1 MLGGARRA
9 TLMVERR
16 RLPLEASAPPGGPCD
31 DLEGKVAIV
40 TGAGSKGEG
49 EGIGRATA
57 LLLARQGTRVGLI
70 DRHEDRLVATA
81 ARVAE
86 GGGEACAMVAD
97 VADAE
102 SCRSAVESVVAR
114 FGRVDILV
122 NNVGIQGPSG
132 DVTRLSL
139 DEWDDGLRTNL
150 SSMVYMSRHV
160 VPHIRRAGGG
170 AIVHVGSTAGLIA
183 AQSERLLYPTTKGAL
198 LALTRTMARQH
209 GPDGIRV
216 NCVVPGMVTTPKSTD
231 GITEEVL
238 ERRAGLSFLRSE
250 GTAWDV
256 ANAVLYLVSD
266 MARWVTGTTLVVDG
280 GLLAGGGI

>member
-1 MLGGARRA
+1 MDDPL
-9 TLMVERR
+9 
-16 RLPLEASAPPGGPCD
+16 RLPLKATRPPAPPCE
-31 DLEGKVAIV
+31 DLRDKVAVV

-57 LLLARQGTRVGLI
+57 LLLARQGARVGLI
-70 DRHEDRLVATA
+70 DRHADRLDATA
-81 ARVAE
+81 ARIAE
-86 GGGEACAMVAD
+86 GGGESCPVVAD
-97 VADAE
+97 VADPDA
-102 SCRSAVESVVAR
+102 CRSAVESVAAR
-114 FGRVDILV
+114 FGRIDVLV
-122 NNVGIQGPSG
+122 NNVGVPGPAG
-132 DVTRLSL
+132 DVTELSL
-139 DEWDDGLRTNL
+139 DEWDAGLRTNL

-160 VPHIRRAGGG
+160 VPHMRRVGGG

-209 GPDGIRV
+209 GPEGIRV

-231 GITEEVL
+231 GVTEEVL
-238 ERRAGLSFLRSE
+238 QRRAQLAFLRSE

-256 ANAVLYLVSD
+256 ANAILYLASD
-266 MARWVTGTTLVVDG
+266 MARWVTGTGIVVDG